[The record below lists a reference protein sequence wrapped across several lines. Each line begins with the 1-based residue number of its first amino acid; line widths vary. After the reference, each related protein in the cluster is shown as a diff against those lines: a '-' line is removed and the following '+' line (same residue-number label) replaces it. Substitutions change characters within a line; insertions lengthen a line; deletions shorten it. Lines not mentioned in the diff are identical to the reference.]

1 MKRGGTFSPRPH
13 RLARLA
19 LDRSR
24 PCAVRDY
31 PPLPQRQRSR
41 GAPPHH
47 LLSLPFISASAA
59 SAGGILQTPV
69 LCLSH
74 YFKKHRADYYDNLQA
89 VRDTGDWER
98 GLIFLLRGV
107 IEFRG
112 GGHGAS
118 GVSGRIEA

>member
-1 MKRGGTFSPRPH
+1 MQFETIHPFLNGNGRVGRLLITFY
-13 RLARLA
+13 L
-19 LDRSR
+19 
-24 PCAVRDY
+24 C
-31 PPLPQRQRSR
+31 
-41 GAPPHH
+41 

-59 SAGGILQTPV
+59 SAGGILQNPV